1 MRHLR
6 EIPHRQV
13 ATSDAIGAQPRIGQ
27 TEICIEEKRN
37 MTDEQMRALMAW
49 VDMRI
54 DEKVEDAFVREER
67 RVRRK
72 IEADM
77 NFEEGSL
84 T

>member
-1 MRHLR
+1 
-6 EIPHRQV
+6 
-13 ATSDAIGAQPRIGQ
+13 
-27 TEICIEEKRN
+27 